1 MALNDFEY
9 KYFDADDE
17 QLLDGLSVYG
27 NGPWIFE
34 DDRKFLD
41 DCDVDD
47 LARVRGMHAL
57 SVFVQSTLERDMAE
71 VQSIDVRFGH
81 EGNEYQ
87 AQMPVNEVLDF
98 MKQEVP
104 GVGKGR
110 KFEEFL
116 YPRDRRAVH
125 EVEDMLRQ
133 TRPSSPGGTDCTAG

>member
-9 KYFDADDE
+9 KYFDGDDE
-17 QLLDGLSVYG
+17 PLLDGLSVYG

-41 DCDVDD
+41 DCDIDD

-57 SVFVQSTLERDMAE
+57 SVFVQSSLRDDMADLE
-71 VQSIDVRFGH
+71 SIHVSFGH
-81 EGNEYQ
+81 KGEEYE
-87 AQMPVNEVLDF
+87 ANMSVNDVLDF

-116 YPRDRRAVH
+116 YPRDRAAVH
-125 EVEDMLRQ
+125 DVEDALRQ
-133 TRPSSPGGTDCTAG
+133 TKPSSPSGTDLTAE